1 MRHSSEVLVRAG
13 QLADAG
19 EPFALA
25 TVTRVTRPASA
36 RLGDRALITPA
47 GELTGWIGGA
57 CAEPSVVR
65 EALSALEDGRPR
77 LVLIRKPGRGGEPPA
92 DAVVVESSCA
102 SEGEVE
108 VLIEPEL
115 PAPLLAVVGNSPAAA
130 ALADLAARVGWRV
143 AREITGQPN
152 AIVIASMGRVDRQ
165 AIRDALETS
174 AGYVGL
180 VASARRGAT
189 VAERLRS
196 EGYDEAAVARIRC
209 PAGLDLGPSSQEE
222 IAVAVL
228 AELVAWRHSHNAVE
242 AVVSAAAAQPSA
254 RHGAS

>member
-1 MRHSSEVLVRAG
+1 MRAG

-36 RLGDRALITPA
+36 RRGDRALITPA

-65 EALSALEDGRPR
+65 EALSALGDGLPR
-77 LVLIRKPGRGGEPPA
+77 LVLIRKPGRGGKAPD
-92 DAVVVESSCA
+92 DAVLVESSCA

-115 PAPLLAVVGNSPAAA
+115 PAPLLAVVGESPAAE

-143 AREITGQPN
+143 GREVTSGPD

-165 AIRDALETS
+165 AISDALETP
-174 AGYVGL
+174 AGYIGL
-180 VASARRGAT
+180 VASARRGAA
-189 VAERLRS
+189 VAERLRG
-196 EGYDEAAVARIRC
+196 EGYDEDAVARIRC

-242 AVVSAAAAQPSA
+242 AVVSAAAQQSAQPGTS
-254 RHGAS
+254 